1 MKRRIISILLAMTL
15 TTAMFG
21 TSVSAQETT
30 GVTPVSA
37 GTDTSASLTEEWFGD
52 KSTTGIANEKLG
64 EEWSTVLQAYA
75 DKRESNFLG
84 EKKAKASSIFGRKTP
99 EIINTDSIAMDEEKR
114 QECIEE
120 MEERLNISIV
130 DAKTTA
136 LVKNVVEDGTKVTV
150 DLYEWTFYDYIDL
163 AGDGTTTD
171 VSGFGVDHTVVL
183 EMGEEGYKV
192 ISDTYDEGELTG
204 MASSDFQDE
213 GAAMSEPVTNTEA
226 TYQAYPLSYD
236 PKKATAYADKYVN
249 PDIKG
254 GIDGSYYNPAYKN
267 FNDVG
272 GDCTNFVS
280 QCLYAGGLSMTDEW
294 FYKSGTNYS
303 STWTFSR
310 YNFTYMS
317 EVGKAIWDPSAEDI
331 YMGSP
336 VYYRSAGGSNISH
349 TTICVGTNSAG
360 TPIVNS
366 HNKDYYHVR
375 WNYWGDSANYY
386 TVQMTA
392 KNGVA
397 SGIPAAPTATA
408 TPRPTISGN
417 LLGDLSDNGV
427 IDATDALEIL
437 KGVVS
442 IHKFTEVDLATGD
455 VNGDGEVAAL
465 DALLVLQK
473 VVGMIGKFPAEGA

>member
-1 MKRRIISILLAMTL
+1 MRRQILCILLATAL
-15 TTAMFG
+15 ATTMFG
-21 TSVSAQETT
+21 TCVSAQETT
-30 GVTPVSA
+30 DAAFGNA
-37 GTDTSASLTEEWFGD
+37 NRDTSASLTEEWFGES
-52 KSTTGIANEKLG
+52 STTGIASQKLG
-64 EEWSTVLQAYA
+64 EEWAILLQAYA

-84 EKKAKASSIFGRKTP
+84 GAKAKANSLYTRRTP
-99 EIINTDSIAMDEEKR
+99 EILNTDTIGMDEEKR

-136 LVKNVVEDGTKVTV
+136 LVKNVVEDGTKITV
-150 DLYEWTFYDYIDL
+150 ELYEWTFYDYIDL

-171 VSGFGVDHTVVL
+171 VSGFGVDHTVVV
-183 EMGEEGYKV
+183 ERGEEGYR
-192 ISDTYDEGELTG
+192 IIRDTYDEGELTG
-204 MASSDFQDE
+204 MASSDYQEE
-213 GAAMSEPVTNTEA
+213 GEEMSWPITNMEVS
-226 TYQAYPLSYD
+226 YQAYPLSYD
-236 PKKATAYADKYVN
+236 PKKAVAYANKYVN
-249 PDIKG
+249 PNING

-267 FNDVG
+267 FNSVG
-272 GDCTNFVS
+272 GDCTNFAS

-317 EVGKAIWDPSAEDI
+317 KIGKAIWNPSSEDI

-336 VYYRSAGGSNISH
+336 VYYRSAGGNNISH

-360 TPIVNS
+360 TPVVNS
-366 HNKDYYHVR
+366 HNKDYYQVR
-375 WNYWGDSANYY
+375 WNYWGDRANYY
-386 TVQMTA
+386 TVQMTE

-397 SGIPAAPTATA
+397 NGIPAAPAATA

-417 LLGDLSDNGV
+417 LLGDLSDSGS
-427 IDATDALEIL
+427 IDAIDALEIL

-442 IHKFTEVDLATGD
+442 IHQFTEVDLTTGD
-455 VNGDGEVAAL
+455 VDGDGEITAT
-465 DALLVLQK
+465 DALYVLQK
-473 VVGMIGKFPAEGA
+473 VVGLIDAFPAE